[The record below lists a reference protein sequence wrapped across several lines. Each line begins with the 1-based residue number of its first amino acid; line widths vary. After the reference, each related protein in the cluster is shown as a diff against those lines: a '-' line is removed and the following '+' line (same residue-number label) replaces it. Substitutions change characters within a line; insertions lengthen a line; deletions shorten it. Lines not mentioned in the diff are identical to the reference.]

1 MMVAWS
7 FSAKTLDEL
16 ARLLRALGKHRY
28 VEEVDHRLHWMV
40 DEVLRDLPL
49 FAPHAAAF
57 DARRARERDLDPASR
72 DPSLWRP
79 APLDEVVAALAA
91 FWTDDRAPERRDR
104 LRELIAS
111 AGLPLAEHPPFEA
124 PPDEPPHPE
133 LILLDWVLLPIDEL
147 DADRHR
153 GALEAMEEWAEEV
166 PSPSASIYQ
175 EGPTL
180 ALPELC
186 DGMRDGELAA
196 DWLVW
201 SEPPFSYADYV
212 FRGASKA
219 ARLDDPRRLSRP
231 LTRAPRALSP
241 SPAAPLARPL
251 RSAHHASSPPRA
263 QPITARARSRS
274 S

>member
-7 FSAKTLDEL
+7 FSANTLDEL

-104 LRELIAS
+104 LRDLISAS
-111 AGLPLAEHPPFEA
+111 GLPLAEHPPFEA

-196 DWLVW
+196 DGLGLRAPVQL
-201 SEPPFSYADYV
+201 
-212 FRGASKA
+212 R
-219 ARLDDPRRLSRP
+219 RLRVSRSFQGRPPRRPPSAI
-231 LTRAPRALSP
+231 TTSDASPRALSP